1 VVREGVDDEP
11 LSLDEVYDLL
21 KVLTDYVVKVPSAL
35 KSPDLLTAMTT
46 LIAFLTLVVTILKK

>member
-11 LSLDEVYDLL
+11 VSLDEVYDLL
-21 KVLTDYVVKVPSAL
+21 KVLTDYVVKVSSAL